1 MVGKQ
6 RAEALMERVHASDEE
21 VGMMLGSVL
30 RVAGELF
37 VMQARLA
44 LTSTMRLVRPSFF
57 PLPEAAAISDG
68 W

>member
-1 MVGKQ
+1 
-6 RAEALMERVHASDEE
+6 MERVHASDEARNLLG
-21 VGMMLGSVL
+21 GMMLGGVL
-30 RVAGELF
+30 RLAVELF

-44 LTSTMRLVRPSFF
+44 LTSAKRLIRTRFF